1 MNESALPNLRLVG
14 TSSAAGGR
22 YDRVKITG
30 ECRVSGDLACR
41 RLGAMGNVWVEGA
54 LTSEDMSVT
63 GVAEIKGSLRAGT
76 VRGRGELRFENA
88 ARVGK
93 VDFTG
98 NLTVRGDMEADR
110 FLLTG
115 ACAVDGL
122 LNADLL
128 EIRLYGLCRARE
140 IGGESIAV
148 KRSGVSRL
156 MGLVNIGGPV
166 LLTADVIEGDSV
178 DLSCTEAGV
187 VRGNHVVIGPD
198 CVIGKVEYRESLKV
212 HKNAVVEER
221 IRV

>member
-1 MNESALPNLRLVG
+1 VG

-22 YDRVKITG
+22 YDQVKITG
-30 ECRVSGDLACR
+30 ECKVSGDLACR
-41 RLGAMGNVWVEGA
+41 RMGVTGNVWVDGA
-54 LTSEDMSVT
+54 LNSEELSLT
-63 GVAEIKGSLRAGT
+63 GAAEIKGSLRAGT
-76 VRGRGELRFENA
+76 VRGRGELKFENA

-98 NLTVRGDMEADR
+98 NMNVRGDMEADR
-110 FLLTG
+110 FLLSG

-122 LNADLL
+122 LNADRL
-128 EIRLYGLCRARE
+128 EIRLYGSCRARE
-140 IGGESIAV
+140 IGGESLTV

-212 HKNAVVEER
+212 HKSAVVRER
-221 IRV
+221 VRV